1 MFNRKGQNP
10 NEKVVRMNEYFKTL
24 EEHHRNLALPWGKVE
39 RWLIYAALENF
50 PYSEVVKW
58 TMGDWIAFYERI
70 IK

>member
-1 MFNRKGQNP
+1 
-10 NEKVVRMNEYFKTL
+10 MNEYFKTL